1 MHDTFNFVYTYPFQV
16 NVLDELA
23 KYFAYK
29 LNVVQYDNPD
39 SAKRVW
45 HNIMQRDLPNGPEKT
60 YAKEMYRQVKNVKP
74 TRYL

>member
-1 MHDTFNFVYTYPFQV
+1 M

-29 LNVVQYDNPD
+29 LNVVQYENLD

-45 HNIMQRDLPNGPEKT
+45 RNLMQRDLPEGPEKI
-60 YAKEMYRQVKNVKP
+60 YAKEMYKQVKNVKP